1 MKNLSVNQSIKAYI
15 VNGSFVSA
23 TLLED
28 VVNNEKLPENVFIF
42 TLESEWKYPTLSSRQ
57 RLVKEIEVFDP
68 IKIAVVIDGINYK
81 NAYIKHYINSW
92 RIRGPDIDIS
102 GDSLLIDDLPCEIVD
117 IMYDGVTKVTQ
128 KAEEALGKV

>member
-1 MKNLSVNQSIKAYI
+1 M
-15 VNGSFVSA
+15 
-23 TLLED
+23 
-28 VVNNEKLPENVFIF
+28 
-42 TLESEWKYPTLSSRQ
+42 ESEWKYPTLSSRQ